1 MSWTGCDETAWWL
14 TNALEDTAVCDRVR
28 EGLEQGSPA
37 PSLVRAIARDLPPQ
51 VKDRVER
58 ELGELQAAA
67 VLGILAAWQTADSA
81 HKPFVFGPYGPD
93 SPIDLARRR
102 SVRLTVDI
110 DEDGVHAGL
119 SHIPSRHPTWAEG
132 VS

>member
-14 TNALEDTAVCDRVR
+14 THALDDTTVCNRVR
-28 EGLEQGSPA
+28 EEMEQGSPA
-37 PSLVRAIARDLPPQ
+37 PALVRAIARDLPPQ

-58 ELGELQAAA
+58 ELGELPAAA
-67 VLGILAAWQTADSA
+67 DLGILAAWQTADSA
-81 HKPFVFGPYGPD
+81 QKPFVFESVRPE
-93 SPIDLARRR
+93 SPVDLARRR
-102 SVRLTVDI
+102 GVRLTVDI

-119 SHIPSRHPTWAEG
+119 SHIPSRHPTWTES

>member
-14 TNALEDTAVCDRVR
+14 THALENDAVCTRVR
-28 EGLEQGSPA
+28 AEMAHGAPA
-37 PSLVRAIARDLPPQ
+37 PQLVRAIALDLPDT

-58 ELGELQAAA
+58 ELGELPAAA

-81 HKPFVFGPYGPD
+81 KKPFVFESVRPD

-102 SVRLTVDI
+102 SVRLIVDI
-110 DEDGVHAGL
+110 DESGVHAGL
-119 SHIPSRHPTWAEG
+119 SHVPTRHPTWSEG

>member
-14 TNALEDTAVCDRVR
+14 THALEDSTVCGRVR
-28 EGLEQGSPA
+28 EEMEHGSNA
-37 PSLVRAIARDLPPQ
+37 PSLVRAIARDLPPE

-58 ELGELQAAA
+58 ELGELPAAA

-81 HKPFVFGPYGPD
+81 QKPFVFESVRPA
-93 SPIDLARRR
+93 SPVDLARRR

-110 DEDGVHAGL
+110 DEGGVRAGL
-119 SHIPSRHPTWAEG
+119 SHIPSRHPTWTEG